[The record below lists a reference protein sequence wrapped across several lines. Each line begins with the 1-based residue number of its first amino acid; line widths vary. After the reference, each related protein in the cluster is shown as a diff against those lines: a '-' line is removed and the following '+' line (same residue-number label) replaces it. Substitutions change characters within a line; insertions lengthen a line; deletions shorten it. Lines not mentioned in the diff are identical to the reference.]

1 MRRKKPVFIGVFSE
15 GELTEDRKR
24 EFRKILELGLNLA
37 LKEHR
42 P

>member
-1 MRRKKPVFIGVFSE
+1 MRRKKPVFKGVFSE
-15 GELTEDRKR
+15 GELTEDLLL
-24 EFRKILELGLNLA
+24 EFRKILELGLLLA

>member
-15 GELTEDRKR
+15 GEMTEELQQ